1 MDGSH
6 HSEEVL
12 SDCLHCFSLLKING
26 LMIIDDIFIMSN
38 KRFNDNTLK
47 AIDLFLNFKKKGFK
61 NYKIKFPIIYRKKI

>member
-26 LMIIDDIFIMSN
+26 LMIIDDIFLMSN

-47 AIDLFLNFKKKGFK
+47 AIDLFLNFKKKDL
-61 NYKIKFPIIYRKKI
+61 KIIKLNSQLFIEKI